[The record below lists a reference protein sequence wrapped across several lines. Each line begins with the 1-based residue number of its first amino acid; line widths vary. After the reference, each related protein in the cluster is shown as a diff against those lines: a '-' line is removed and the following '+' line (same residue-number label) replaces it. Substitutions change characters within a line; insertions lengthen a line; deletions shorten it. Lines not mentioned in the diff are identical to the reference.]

1 MLRHAHFIAVTTA
14 AAFFIVSAPAA
25 DDGPAKGVKKIEL
38 SFDPSSAKPGQT
50 VTVKITVE
58 LEDGFHTYPTKQT
71 DKNAESYV
79 SKIAFPGAGDLIFV
93 GDVKDPNHP
102 QSKAEPEAGVK
113 ELKFYTGT
121 FTYERKAVVSPQA
134 TSGEKT
140 VKLKS
145 LRLTVCDEKNCY
157 PPKMLTPDAKLKVL
171 DGPAVEVEKEF
182 QDEVKKALA
191 EKK

>member
-1 MLRHAHFIAVTTA
+1 MLRPAHLIASTIV
-14 AAFFIVSAPAA
+14 AFLAVSVPAA

-38 SFDPSSAKPGQT
+38 SFDPPSAKPGQT
-50 VTVKITVE
+50 VTAKITVE

-79 SKIAFPGAGDLIFV
+79 SKMSFPGADDLIFV
-93 GDVKDPNHP
+93 GDVKDPDHP
-102 QSKAEPEAGVK
+102 QTKAEPEAGVK
-113 ELKFYTGT
+113 ELKFYTGS
-121 FTYERKAVVSPQA
+121 FTYERKAVVSPKA
-134 TSGEKT
+134 AAGEKT

-157 PPKMLTPDAKLKVL
+157 PPKTLTPDAKLKVL
-171 DGPAVEVEKEF
+171 DGPAVEVAREF
-182 QDEVKKALA
+182 HDEVKKALA